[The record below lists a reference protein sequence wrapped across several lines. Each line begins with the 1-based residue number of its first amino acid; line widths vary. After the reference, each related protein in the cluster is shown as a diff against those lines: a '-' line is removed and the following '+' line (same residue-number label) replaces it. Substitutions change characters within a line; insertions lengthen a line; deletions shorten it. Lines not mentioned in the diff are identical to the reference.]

1 MKRDMRANVPVNVW
15 ILGLVSLLND
25 TASEILYPLLP
36 AFLTSALGLSPA
48 AIGLVDGMSKT
59 LEGISKGM
67 GGALAQKTG
76 RSRPFMIAGYIVS
89 STVKP
94 LHAFAGSFWGV
105 LGLRILDRGVGKGL
119 RSAPRDALIA
129 GSVPPGMLGRAFS
142 LHRALDTTGA
152 VIGPLLAFLLLGHYG
167 DVRQVFLW
175 TIVPGVLCVAATFLV
190 RRESAVPP
198 GERVPLSGWID
209 LLRGN
214 RRFVFFLLSTLLF
227 TLANSSDLFLLMRT
241 RELGLSETQVPLVW
255 MVFNVAYVVAA
266 YPVGLLADHI
276 GRGRLYLVGF
286 AIYAV
291 VYAGFALRLSG
302 MTVWMMMG
310 LYGVYYGIAE
320 SLARSLVPDLVKPEM
335 RPLAYGV
342 HHFAVSIGALPA
354 NLLFGFLWQ
363 TIGASFAFITGAV
376 FAVIAGMV
384 FFFGTQRSQ

>member
-1 MKRDMRANVPVNVW
+1 MNRYNREKVPLNVW

-36 AFLTSALGLSPA
+36 AFLTSVLGLSPA
-48 AIGLVDGMSKT
+48 SIGLVDGISKT
-59 LEGISKGM
+59 LEGITKGM
-67 GGALAQKTG
+67 GGALAQNTG

-94 LHAFAGSFWGV
+94 LHAFAGSFWGI

-129 GSVPPGMLGRAFS
+129 GSVPSGMLGRAFS

-152 VIGPLLAFLLLGHYG
+152 VIGPLFAFLLLGHYG

-175 TIVPGVLCVAATFLV
+175 TIIPGALCVAATFLV
-190 RRESAVPP
+190 KRESVLPP
-198 GERVPLSGWID
+198 GERVPLSGWTG

-255 MVFNVAYVVAA
+255 MLFNVAYVLAA
-266 YPVGLLADHI
+266 YPVGLLADLI
-276 GRGRLYLVGF
+276 GRGRLYLGGF
-286 AIYAV
+286 AIYSA
-291 VYAGFALRLSG
+291 VYAGFALHLSG
-302 MTVWMMMG
+302 MAVWMMMG
-310 LYGVYYGIAE
+310 FYGIYYGIAE

-335 RPLAYGV
+335 RPLAYGI
-342 HHFAVSIGALPA
+342 HHLAVSIGALPA

-363 TIGASFAFITGAV
+363 MLGSSFAFVAGAL
-376 FAVIAGMV
+376 FSAIAGMV
-384 FFFGTQRSQ
+384 FFFGVERSQ